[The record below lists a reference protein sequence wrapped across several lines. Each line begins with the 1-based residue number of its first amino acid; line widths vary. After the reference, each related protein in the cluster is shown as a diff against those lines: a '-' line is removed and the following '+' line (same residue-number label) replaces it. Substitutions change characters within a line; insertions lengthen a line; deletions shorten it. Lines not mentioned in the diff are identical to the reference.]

1 MSKTDLFK
9 ITLDVALT
17 LTLTERKRIYAT
29 LEYGMWRKSSDPED
43 TKECRTLIGR
53 PLSGTSPEYLGIKIT
68 IVEWKNFEN
77 CDRYTLSSIHPSLR
91 TPLSLVSVLTVK
103 KFTTLEL
110 STLMFINIILD
121 ILNRNI
127 SLLTPPKSN
136 DLKGIVW
143 SDGVPDYTIDDFR
156 NFQTT
161 VQLGDGS
168 VVDIDCKLVYHDRL
182 VAINIFK
189 VGADDLFIVNVGT
202 LPPAVNNG
210 INTLVE
216 MAKRIA
222 AWIHSICA
230 HPSDAFRSFLL
241 PPGGASGVSAGTGTG
256 GTSFFKLRW

>member
-9 ITLDVALT
+9 ITLDVAGALV
-17 LTLTERKRIYAT
+17 EIYAT

-43 TKECRTLIGR
+43 TRECRTLIGR
-53 PLSGTSPEYLGIKIT
+53 PLSGTSHEYPDKTIT
-68 IVEWKNFEN
+68 IVEWKNFIY
-77 CDRYTLSSIHPSLR
+77 RYTLSSIDPSLR

-110 STLMFINIILD
+110 STHMFINIILD
-121 ILNRNI
+121 ILNTNI
-127 SLLTPPKSN
+127 SLLTPRKSD

-210 INTLVE
+210 INTLDE

-222 AWIHSICA
+222 ASIYSICA
-230 HPSDAFRSFLL
+230 HPSPDFRSFLL
-241 PPGGASGVSAGTGTG
+241 PPGGASGVSAGAGTGTGTGTG